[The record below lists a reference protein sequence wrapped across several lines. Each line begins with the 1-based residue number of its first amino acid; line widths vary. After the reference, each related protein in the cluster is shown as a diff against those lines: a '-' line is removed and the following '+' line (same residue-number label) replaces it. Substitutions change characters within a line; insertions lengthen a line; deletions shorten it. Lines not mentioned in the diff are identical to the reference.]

1 MPPHDPAARAARL
14 LLKALDS
21 LSERERSEVLAL
33 LIERALVPVP
43 VPVGTVC
50 ADTFSPGPR
59 AETFTLGA
67 ARRSVATGLRPG
79 HATLPADHRM
89 FPVRLPERDHAR
101 LKQWCDNNG
110 FPMAAVVRG
119 LIERFLDER
128 QPDGEAK

>member
-1 MPPHDPAARAARL
+1 
-14 LLKALDS
+14 
-21 LSERERSEVLAL
+21 
-33 LIERALVPVP
+33 
-43 VPVGTVC
+43 
-50 ADTFSPGPR
+50 
-59 AETFTLGA
+59 
-67 ARRSVATGLRPG
+67 
-79 HATLPADHRM
+79 M